1 MTEIEYLL
9 GEKDLLEGNLRAS
22 RLRCEQLEEKLQCVN
37 EALEQPNYRAEV
49 KPLAAM
55 CEPLIQYLEKNHD
68 PHTEIVITCDGVRVN
83 QTIIWVPQKAVNPED

>member
-37 EALEQPNYRAEV
+37 DALEQHDHRVEV
-49 KPLAAM
+49 KLLVAL
-55 CEPLIQYLEKNHD
+55 CKPLIQYLEKNHD
-68 PHTEIVITCDGVRVN
+68 PHTEIVISCDGVRVN
-83 QTIIWVPQKAVNPED
+83 QTIVWVPQKAVNP